1 MSVYG
6 STEYFTRPD
15 LVHQKISMFLRLWAS
30 SRAIPPSPNRAMH
43 FDLYHTQVQSIVSLS
58 PFQKQ
63 STLPKMI
70 FLYTLRDIKLAEN
83 SKHEQVCSSNLDLK
97 IDAIFK
103 KSLGNLG
110 QKSLKTFLK
119 LIEPGPAVAVI
130 GQLLKRYL
138 LRS

>member
-1 MSVYG
+1 
-6 STEYFTRPD
+6 
-15 LVHQKISMFLRLWAS
+15 
-30 SRAIPPSPNRAMH
+30 
-43 FDLYHTQVQSIVSLS
+43 
-58 PFQKQ
+58 
-63 STLPKMI
+63 MI

-110 QKSLKTFLK
+110 EKSLKTFLK
-119 LIEPGPAVAVI
+119 LIEPGPAVAVT